1 MSEDK
6 KQENAETVEKV
17 ETLFGSGIDF
27 SKYENWEL
35 TKDYDQ
41 ASYAERL
48 EYDSINREFGSE
60 EDGSDDC

>member
-1 MSEDK
+1 MGSDQEDRI
-6 KQENAETVEKV
+6 

-27 SKYENWEL
+27 TKYENWQL

-48 EYDSINREFGSE
+48 AYDSVNHEYTSE
-60 EDGSDDC
+60 EEGDDA